1 MLPTGM
7 EMFLLAAEEM
17 SFTRAAE
24 RAFVSQQCLSDHIR
38 RLEETYHVVL
48 FQRKPRLQL
57 TPEGQTMLKYL
68 VRVRALMDDMTN
80 ELADI
85 SQGTRGTIRFGIG
98 ATRGSIVIPKLIPAF
113 QERFPNVDVTV
124 HTKDTHGLEQMFLN
138 GQLDVFLGVDAIQHA
153 LFRRTPLY
161 RDSMYLV
168 ISDRLMRSRFPDSYG
183 EKLEEFRRGADL
195 NDLLD
200 IPFVQGSSPSTSTY
214 AVSQFLLKHSIQ
226 LKIPIMVSD
235 FDVLAELC
243 MSGNYATITPHFHLR
258 RLMDGANRLS
268 PQIHVFPIK
277 GWTQKLPV
285 EIITLRDGR
294 LPAHTAAFTEMLRD
308 VLLSEHAAVDDCLE
322 REGLPRPPGP

>member
-7 EMFLLAAEEM
+7 KMFLLAAEEM
-17 SFTRAAE
+17 SFSRAAE

-38 RLEETYHVVL
+38 RLEEAYHVVL

-68 VRVRALMDDMTN
+68 VRIRALMDDMTN

-98 ATRGSIVIPKLIPAF
+98 ATRGSIVVPKLLPAF

-124 HTKDTHGLEQMFLN
+124 YTKDTHGLEQMFLN
-138 GQLDVFLGVDAIQHA
+138 GQLDIFLGVDAIQHA
-153 LFRRTPLY
+153 LFQRTLLY

-168 ISDRLMRSRFPDSYG
+168 ISDRLMRSRFPDSYA
-183 EKLEEFRRGADL
+183 EKAEEFRHGADL
-195 NDLLD
+195 SGLTD
-200 IPFVQGSSPSTSTY
+200 ISFVQGSSPSTSTY
-214 AVSQFLLKHSIQ
+214 AISQFLLRHGIQ
-226 LKIPIMVSD
+226 LKMPITVSD

-258 RLMDGANRLS
+258 RLFSGADGPSDRLR
-268 PQIHVFPIK
+268 VFPIK
-277 GWTQKLPV
+277 NWTQTLPV

-294 LPAHTAAFTEMLRD
+294 PPAHTEVFIQMLQE
-308 VLLSEHAAVDDCLE
+308 VLLSEHAAVDSYLQ
-322 REGLPRPPGP
+322 REGLCEV